1 MAGNGS
7 SITSKAF
14 WRLWVNALEKNAITV
29 ESLLG
34 DARWQ
39 AERREL
45 RSIVLDFGLTE
56 TVKWGKLCY
65 LFEERPVAIIFNQKE
80 FCALGFPKGLL
91 LTDKTGA
98 LVAPG
103 ANSQSMRRLHFT
115 SPSHVTDS
123 SNLIRAFLRQ
133 AIDIERDGRE
143 IAKPAKDELTLP
155 DELLQVFA
163 SDQEY
168 AEAFDQLTPG
178 RKRSYVIHFNAS
190 KRQETRT
197 NRITKARDRVL
208 KGKGQ
213 LER

>member
-1 MAGNGS
+1 MDK
-7 SITSKAF
+7 T
-14 WRLWVNALEKNAITV
+14 AITV

-80 FCALGFPKGLL
+80 FCALGFPKGVL
-91 LTDKTGA
+91 LTDETDA

-123 SNLIRAFLRQ
+123 SKLIRAFLQQ

-208 KGKGQ
+208 KGNGQ